1 MEHDLEQ
8 RLTQLEQKIDA
19 TYTAANK
26 TRKYMFWTFVISVV
40 VIVLPLI
47 GLIFVIP
54 QFLGVLDIY
63 KML

>member
-1 MEHDLEQ
+1 MDQDLEQ
-8 RLTQLEQKIDA
+8 RLTRIEQKIDA
-19 TYTAANK
+19 TYIAANK

-47 GLIFVIP
+47 GLVFVIP

-63 KML
+63 KIF